1 MNYALGYSFTLK
13 DMLITFP
20 YRKLKTSS
28 KQCESITG
36 DYHRQ
41 SLFRRVFLESVKL
54 IISDIIENNVTFW
67 LPLTGR
73 RKCNM
78 HMKRTSGE
86 LFKKLRKCGKWK
98 NVDIVK
104 SMFSGYEIKLFMQGE
119 RTPRQKT
126 VYLNK
131 KYRDL
136 IDKNTNEGMQYGD
149 GACDKTIDDYYEA
162 IQQLFPLVPKID
174 IQRILKF
181 GWRAI
186 YLHNSYGGDTL
197 VMDRD
202 IWFYIGKLKRN
213 SLEHFFYYLRKLTI
227 KLRVLYKRKKI
238 EWDGYYYFALSD
250 SQYEAYKAQ
259 QNKRGRRRKEFQFG
273 AVFLYEILDECKINE
288 YYRKYIFRV
297 PFITRLK
304 QKYFIRDFTSS
315 QAELILVREPLKFKD
330 IIVYDN
336 EYEFI

>member
-1 MNYALGYSFTLK
+1 MSIPQGNSYFKVLNTKNYG
-13 DMLITFP
+13 IP
-20 YRKLKTSS
+20 QNR
-28 KQCESITG
+28 E
-36 DYHRQ
+36 
-41 SLFRRVFLESVKL
+41 RVFT
-54 IISDIIENNVTFW
+54 ISIRKDIDN
-67 LPLTGR
+67 
-73 RKCNM
+73 
-78 HMKRTSGE
+78 
-86 LFKKLRKCGKWK
+86 K
-98 NVDIVK
+98 N
-104 SMFSGYEIKLFMQGE
+104 FE
-119 RTPRQKT
+119 
-126 VYLNK
+126 
-131 KYRDL
+131 
-136 IDKNTNEGMQYGD
+136 
-149 GACDKTIDDYYEA
+149 
-162 IQQLFPLVPKID
+162 FPQP
-174 IQRILKF
+174 F
-181 GWRAI
+181 
-186 YLHNSYGGDTL
+186 
-197 VMDRD
+197 
-202 IWFYIGKLKRN
+202 
-213 SLEHFFYYLRKLTI
+213 ELTI

>member
-1 MNYALGYSFTLK
+1 M
-13 DMLITFP
+13 
-20 YRKLKTSS
+20 
-28 KQCESITG
+28 
-36 DYHRQ
+36 
-41 SLFRRVFLESVKL
+41 
-54 IISDIIENNVTFW
+54 
-67 LPLTGR
+67 
-73 RKCNM
+73 
-78 HMKRTSGE
+78 
-86 LFKKLRKCGKWK
+86 
-98 NVDIVK
+98 
-104 SMFSGYEIKLFMQGE
+104 
-119 RTPRQKT
+119 
-126 VYLNK
+126 
-131 KYRDL
+131 
-136 IDKNTNEGMQYGD
+136 DK
-149 GACDKTIDDYYEA
+149 
-162 IQQLFPLVPKID
+162 
-174 IQRILKF
+174 
-181 GWRAI
+181 
-186 YLHNSYGGDTL
+186 
-197 VMDRD
+197 D

-273 AVFLYEILDECKINE
+273 AVFLYEILDECKIND